1 MAIVMQK
8 DQMEDLTE
16 RAEQI
21 KRERKPGDRIWPDY
35 FMEIFGFYRVE
46 NGDGADDELR
56 E

>member
-21 KRERKPGDRIWPDY
+21 RRERKPGTKIWPDY